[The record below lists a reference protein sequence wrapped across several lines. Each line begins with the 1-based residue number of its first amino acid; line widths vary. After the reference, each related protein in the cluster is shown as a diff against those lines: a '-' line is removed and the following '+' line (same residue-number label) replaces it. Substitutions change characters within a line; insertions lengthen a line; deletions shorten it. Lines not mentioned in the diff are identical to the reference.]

1 MRENAQMRLSVKLPL
16 LIIVSATI
24 VAAVV
29 GILQFLTVQASI
41 TNTENEANMNSVNGY
56 ASSVGFY
63 LDHARVMMEVAASQ
77 VESAWFSIISTPGY
91 SEEELHRSVHS
102 TANSVLEHSKVFEY
116 IIFLNTDGTVLFMA
130 PHELQQSMTVKNLA
144 YTDWY
149 KKLISTGNGVLSDL
163 RISPATQ
170 RPTVV
175 IAIPLHGPEGQI
187 IGIMAGGLDLS
198 YLSQIGTLEMQSE
211 QLLRSGL
218 ITDSR
223 GLIIAHQANPV
234 YVIQQTDFSSASPV
248 QAALSGK
255 QGTMRFISPIDGI
268 DKLAAYMPLPG
279 TGWAAEYWVPA
290 QVAFEPLKSLL
301 IYLIGLAILMVIL
314 MGLCS
319 LLITRQVTGPL
330 KQLSDATAKIGGGD
344 LDQRIRV
351 RSKDEIGL
359 LGTEFN
365 RMAESLSE
373 KEMQLRGHAM
383 QLEQKV
389 EERTRELMESEEK
402 YRDLVEDLPDVV
414 FAVDHTGALT
424 YLSPTVESLTGYS
437 ASELTGRTFAEFLHP
452 EDLAHSFET
461 FQQTLAG
468 QAMVDELRFFT
479 KSGEMRWLRNSNK
492 PIFAEDHVV
501 GVHGLFSDV
510 TERKRAEEELK
521 KTLAA
526 LERSN
531 SELQRFAYVAS
542 HDLQEPLRTISSY
555 MQLLEKRYKPKL
567 DKDAQEFIDF
577 AVSGANRLQN
587 MISGLLEYSRVET
600 RGEQFEIVNCESVI
614 NEVVG
619 SLKQSIEESK
629 VDITHDPLPKV
640 YGDRGQLVRLFQN
653 LISNSIR
660 YHGKERPSVHISAE
674 KKITEYI
681 FSIQDNGVGVAPEYK
696 DQIFVIFQRLHGREV
711 PGVGLGL
718 AVAKRIVERH
728 GGRIWVESE
737 PGKGATFYFTISIQG
752 GNQ

>member
-1 MRENAQMRLSVKLPL
+1 MKLSIKLPL
-16 LIIVSATI
+16 LIIILAII
-24 VAAVV
+24 VAAAV
-29 GILQFLTVQASI
+29 GIMQFLAVQKSLI
-41 TNTENEANMNSVNGY
+41 TSENEANMNSVNGY
-56 ASSVGFY
+56 SSAISFY
-63 LDHARVMMEVAASQ
+63 LDQARAIMEITPTALEISGSLKV
-77 VESAWFSIISTPGY
+77 STPGGN
-91 SEEELHRSVHS
+91 EGGIHEPVHEIAAS
-102 TANSVLEHSKVFEY
+102 ILEKSKVFEY
-116 IIFLNTDGTVLFMA
+116 LMLLNPDGTIAVIE
-130 PHELQQSMTVKNLA
+130 PHELQQSLTRKDLGF
-144 YTDWY
+144 TDWY
-149 KKLISTGNGVLSDL
+149 KKLMSTGQTAISDL

-170 RPTVV
+170 RPTIV
-175 IAIPLHGPEGQI
+175 IATPVRGPDGKI
-187 IGIMAGGLDLS
+187 IGIWAGGLNLS
-198 YLSQIGTLEMQSE
+198 QLSQIGVTEKQSSTP
-211 QLLRSGL
+211 LRYGL
-218 ITDSR
+218 ITDGR
-223 GLIIAHQANPV
+223 GLIIAHQANPE
-234 YVIQQTDFSSASPV
+234 YVLAQTDFSSVPPV
-248 QAALSGK
+248 QAALSGR
-255 QGTMRFISPIDGI
+255 QGTTRFVSPIDGI

-279 TGWAAEYWVPA
+279 TGWAAEYWVPV
-290 QVAFEPLKSLL
+290 QVAFEPLNRLSA
-301 IYLIGLAILMVIL
+301 YLIGLAILMVIL
-314 MGLCS
+314 MGLGA

-330 KQLSDATAKIGGGD
+330 KLLTAATAKIGGGD
-344 LDQRIRV
+344 LGQRIQV
-351 RSKDEIGL
+351 RGKDE
-359 LGTEFN
+359 LGQLGSEFN

-373 KEMQLRGHAM
+373 KEAQLREYAT

-389 EERTRELMESEEK
+389 EERTRELMKSEEK
-402 YRDLVEDLPDVV
+402 YRDLVENLPDAV
-414 FAVDHTGALT
+414 FTVDQNGALI
-424 YLSPTVESLTGYS
+424 YLSPAVESLTGYS
-437 ASELTGRTFAEFLHP
+437 ASEIMGRTFAEFLHP

-501 GVHGLFSDV
+501 GVHGLFSDI

-531 SELQRFAYVAS
+531 TELQRFAYVAS

-555 MQLLEKRYKPKL
+555 MQMLERRYKSKL
-567 DKDAQEFIDF
+567 DKDAVEFIDF

-600 RGEQFEIVNCESVI
+600 KGEQFEIVNCESVI
-614 NEVVG
+614 TQVIG

-629 VDITHDPLPKV
+629 VDITHDPLPEV

-660 YHGKERPSVHISAE
+660 YHGKERPRVHISTE
-674 KKITEYI
+674 KKITEYV
-681 FSIQDNGVGVAPEYK
+681 FAVKDNGIGVAPEYRE
-696 DQIFVIFQRLHGREV
+696 QIFVIFQRLHGREV
-711 PGVGLGL
+711 PGIGLGL

-737 PGKGATFYFTISIQG
+737 PGKGATFYFTISIKG